1 MSTESLNEMVTT
13 PKVTVAR
20 ERNVRIRNEDLATR
34 RVGDDVMVLDLRT
47 SQYFAVGGAGTF
59 ILGLLQ
65 DRDLSVEAIVAELT
79 SSFDVPADRARED
92 VEQFLRRLGD
102 AGLLETATR

>member
-1 MSTESLNEMVTT
+1 MVTT
-13 PKVTVAR
+13 LKVTMAR
-20 ERNVRIRNEDLATR
+20 ERNVRIRNGDLATR
-34 RVGDDVMVLDLRT
+34 QVGDDVMVLDLRT

-79 SSFDVPADRARED
+79 SAFDVAADRARED
-92 VEQFLRRLGD
+92 VEQFLHRLDD
-102 AGLLETATR
+102 AGLLETVTR